1 MRELTITHTES
12 HKGVKAI
19 TAIYFRIMSVIL
31 KARFMSLTTL
41 TKINKRN
48 QILRA
53 EASARPM
60 EEDGGF
66 FLS

>member
-1 MRELTITHTES
+1 
-12 HKGVKAI
+12 
-19 TAIYFRIMSVIL
+19 MSVIL
-31 KARFMSLTTL
+31 KAQFMSLTTL